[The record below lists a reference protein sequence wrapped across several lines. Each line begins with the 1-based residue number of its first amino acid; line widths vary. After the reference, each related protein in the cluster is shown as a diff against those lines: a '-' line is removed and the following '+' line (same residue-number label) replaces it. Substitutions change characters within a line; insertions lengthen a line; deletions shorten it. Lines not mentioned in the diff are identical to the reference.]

1 MNRQALRI
9 QKKRGFSLAEVLISF
24 AILVS
29 TGVMLTG
36 FLHKGPITQKAR
48 NENYGLELGKIYL
61 LTEDVPHDT
70 VFAHDDEKGNH
81 WEILLKHTV
90 DGDEICNRATPVR
103 NKVDT
108 TRSLYYCRYKVG
120 HAK

>member
-24 AILVS
+24 AILAS

-48 NENYGLELGKIYL
+48 NENYGQELCKIYL
-61 LTEDVPHDT
+61 LTENVPSDT
-70 VFAHDDEKGNH
+70 IFVHDDEKGNH
-81 WEILLKHTV
+81 WEILLKRTI
-90 DGDEICNRATPVR
+90 DGDEICNSATPVR
-103 NKVDT
+103 NKIDT
-108 TRSLYYCRYKVG
+108 TKSLYYCRYKVS